1 MKYLIL
7 LILLVSFKNTNA
19 QISESDFVFLNRS
32 DSIVR
37 LKWCKS
43 MDTLIIEDIQLL
55 DSINTQI
62 KLGKNYEKFI
72 QNAILNYEYSF
83 VMNIELAKIYL
94 TNYTSPTSKQF
105 IVDNLGLLNYNMQ
118 STGMFDRFIYPIQKA
133 LDDLH
138 LSSEFIT
145 LKNFKEI
152 YFNYYPNKFCKIQF
166 DHWTYDFIS
175 RNLNVEDLEVIQ
187 ESKINI
193 DDALLFLKSYDIFL
207 YRLQLINKKK

>member
-118 STGMFDRFIYPIQKA
+118 STGMFDRFIYQIQKA